1 MRKSRAFD
9 FFFVLNVF
17 LLRKSS
23 SKLLENETT
32 KQKKKREN
40 NFYSTSASCCLVRPP
55 FRRSSNR
62 LPTTG
67 QLVGPGIASRLC
79 ALDAAWGQRAASTA
93 SFSPRTH
100 TEDVGLKCCSPKD
113 FFFSTSTIWGTFWIC
128 ALIVK
133 TNTCVRSDAEYS
145 ECCSFFLSSKQLPSL
160 SVLSLWVSRFLE
172 VSHLH
177 ANIYTP
183 RAFIPAPHRT
193 NQGPVLHGVDVEPTI
208 HLWIHVG
215 RIAWPQKHRGSAL
228 RAPTSPPPPPS
239 LYK

>member
-1 MRKSRAFD
+1 M
-9 FFFVLNVF
+9 
-17 LLRKSS
+17 
-23 SKLLENETT
+23 
-32 KQKKKREN
+32 KKGD

-100 TEDVGLKCCSPKD
+100 TEEVGLKCCSPKD

-133 TNTCVRSDAEYS
+133 TNASRM
-145 ECCSFFLSSKQLPSL
+145 CSFRRRTLWMLFFFFSLKQLPPFLCYL
-160 SVLSLWVSRFLE
+160 SEFLGSVTSSRQY
-172 VSHLH
+172 
-177 ANIYTP
+177 IYPESVHSCPAPNQSGTGPAWCGRRAHHSFMDPRWEDRMTPETP
-183 RAFIPAPHRT
+183 RKCP
-193 NQGPVLHGVDVEPTI
+193 
-208 HLWIHVG
+208 
-215 RIAWPQKHRGSAL
+215 
-228 RAPTSPPPPPS
+228 
-239 LYK
+239 